1 MPTDHELL
9 GEYARSRSETAF
21 ALIVQRHLN
30 LVYSVALRRT
40 RDPELARDASQIV
53 FVDLA
58 RKAGRLRSGLVL
70 SAWLHRATVFAASR
84 LVRAE
89 RRRAQREEAVMSEEL
104 CSTAEA
110 SWDDIAP
117 LLDEAVHNLSEPDR
131 QAVLLRFFENKTHQ
145 DVARA
150 LGVSEEAARK
160 RTDRALERL
169 RAWLTQR
176 GVRTSVAGL
185 TTLVSAHAVQGAPA
199 GLGAALASS
208 VTGSAGSVSLFT
220 QLVHAMTTTQI
231 KGGLA
236 AVAMAGL
243 AVPLVLQHQSI
254 AGLKIENHAL
264 EQRLDPLTE
273 LDHLRAENQRLAA
286 LQVDAD
292 ELAEWRRV
300 KPELMRL
307 RGEVGVLQAQLS
319 EVEAAKARL
328 TEELGKAKGL
338 LDRSRVY
345 SWVLKRDEWQNKG
358 LDDPI
363 DAVETLLWGWN
374 SGDRAAL
381 EAAVLFP
388 DGIESA
394 VEKERFLR
402 SLLPGEKP
410 SVTRS
415 DRINVFW
422 HSGDRER
429 TVRTIVGL
437 ERYVFVEHPSEYREN
452 LMAWD
457 LANVDGEWKIFR
469 KRPFFGIDPEEHP
482 HLHRGQPG
490 PL

>member
-9 GEYARSRSETAF
+9 DEYARSRSETAF
-21 ALIVQRHLN
+21 ALIVQRYLI

-70 SAWLHRATVFAASR
+70 SAWLHRAAVFAASR

-89 RRRAQREEAVMSEEL
+89 RRRAQREEAIMSEEP

-169 RAWLTQR
+169 RVWLTRR

-208 VTGSAGSVSLFT
+208 AAGSAGSVSLFT

-243 AVPLVLQHQSI
+243 AVPLVLQHQTI
-254 AGLKIENHAL
+254 AGLKTENHA
-264 EQRLDPLTE
+264 
-273 LDHLRAENQRLAA
+273 
-286 LQVDAD
+286 
-292 ELAEWRRV
+292 
-300 KPELMRL
+300 
-307 RGEVGVLQAQLS
+307 
-319 EVEAAKARL
+319 
-328 TEELGKAKGL
+328 
-338 LDRSRVY
+338 
-345 SWVLKRDEWQNKG
+345 
-358 LDDPI
+358 
-363 DAVETLLWGWN
+363 
-374 SGDRAAL
+374 
-381 EAAVLFP
+381 
-388 DGIESA
+388 
-394 VEKERFLR
+394 
-402 SLLPGEKP
+402 
-410 SVTRS
+410 
-415 DRINVFW
+415 
-422 HSGDRER
+422 
-429 TVRTIVGL
+429 L

-457 LANVDGEWKIFR
+457 LANVDGDWKIFR

-482 HLHRGQPG
+482 HLHRAQPG